1 MGKTRLSLFYLAGY
15 LSIGGFCL
23 LVFPQTAVG
32 LLLSNGDYS
41 NVMLRMVGVFFL
53 AIATIVVQFIR
64 HRTAVLY
71 PTTLIVRAG
80 FLTAFISFYVIYKD
94 PMMIV
99 IAGIVGF
106 GFILTMTAYLLER
119 KQAVI
124 DGV

>member
-1 MGKTRLSLFYLAGY
+1 MEKTRFSLFYLAGY

-23 LVFPQTAVG
+23 VVFPQTAVG
-32 LLLSNGDYS
+32 LLLSNGEYS

-99 IAGIVGF
+99 ITCIVAL
-106 GFILTMTAYLLER
+106 GFILTLISYLLER
-119 KQAVI
+119 K
-124 DGV
+124 

>member
-1 MGKTRLSLFYLAGY
+1 MKKTRLSLFYLAGY

-23 LVFPQTAVG
+23 VVFLQTAVG
-32 LLLSNGDYS
+32 LLLSNGEYS

-71 PTTLIVRAG
+71 PTTLIVRGG

-124 DGV
+124 DRI